1 MGLHEP
7 RKARAA
13 VLGRPQRRVLECH
26 SNDDGA
32 FTPHSTAGHQSETPS
47 LSQEELSME
56 EFMNP
61 KSDWLENGKENGRKQ
76 ERKIIKMKNEQ
87 DL

>member
-1 MGLHEP
+1 ME
-7 RKARAA
+7 RSFQAA
-13 VLGRPQRRVLECH
+13 LCVTSQQPL
-26 SNDDGA
+26 
-32 FTPHSTAGHQSETPS
+32 PS
-47 LSQEELSME
+47 LSQDELSVEE

-61 KSDWLENGKENGRKQ
+61 DWDWHGEEKENGRKQ